1 MANFNTQIE
10 TSKSE
15 VAEAQAK
22 IAALSA
28 QIENARDKMASGQ
41 DISIDIENASLDD
54 VHNHSQLMNNN
65 IADLILGL
73 DDVTAGFSKDFDSM
87 RSKTGW
93 EKFIGIFS
101 KQRAE
106 SLRSERIRAAT
117 IEDKLQDL
125 ITKSNTITAML
136 EEQLAQLGIH
146 KDRVDANLT
155 ITLADREA
163 AVEALE
169 TIKAEILALDPTII
183 ALEGKLAVEQD
194 AKARAK
200 LETELAD
207 VNGKYN
213 ELTQME
219 QVKLAESQTL
229 ERYIEKGK
237 TWSDSLQN
245 QAATQMVLINKLQT
259 DTKQRV
265 VLYDAL
271 TKSLKTA
278 QQQDVAHRIN
288 EIGVETDKEAQTAM
302 AAIGAATNTRMAEMM
317 EAHEDHIVFA
327 RKVLEEK
334 AKADERFARRFEKIV
349 EMHDKNAYG
358 ADS

>member
-1 MANFNTQIE
+1 MANFETQIE
-10 TSKSE
+10 KSKSE
-15 VAEAQAK
+15 VADAQAK

-28 QIENARDKMASGQ
+28 QIESARDKMASGQ

-54 VHNHSQLMNNN
+54 VHAHSKLMNDN

-73 DDVTAGFSKDFDSM
+73 DDVTSGFSKEFDSM

-93 EKFIGIFS
+93 EKFVGFFS

-117 IEDKLQDL
+117 VEDKLQDL
-125 ITKSNTITAML
+125 IAKSNVITNML
-136 EEQLAQLGIH
+136 QDQLNQLGVH
-146 KDRVDANLT
+146 KERVDANLT
-155 ITLADREA
+155 TTLADREA

-169 TIKAEILALDPTII
+169 TIKADILALDPKII
-183 ALEGKLAVEQD
+183 ELEGKLSVEQD

-200 LETELAD
+200 LETELAA
-207 VNGKYN
+207 VNGKFN

-288 EIGVETDKEAQTAM
+288 EIGVQTDKEAQTAM

-327 RKVLEEK
+327 RRVLEEK
-334 AKADERFARRFEKIV
+334 AKADDRFARRFAKIV

-358 ADS
+358 ENS

>member
-10 TSKSE
+10 KSKAE

-22 IAALSA
+22 IAALSD
-28 QIENARDKMASGQ
+28 QIESARSKLGTGQ
-41 DISIDIENASLDD
+41 DLSIDIENASLDD
-54 VHNHSQLMNNN
+54 VHAHSQLMNNN

-73 DDVTAGFSKDFDSM
+73 DDVTAGFSKEFDSM
-87 RSKTGW
+87 RSKTTW
-93 EKFIGIFS
+93 EKIVGIFS
-101 KQRAE
+101 KNRAE

-117 IEDKLQDL
+117 VEDKLQDL
-125 ITKSNTITAML
+125 ITKSNTITSML
-136 EEQLAQLGIH
+136 QEQLSQLHIH
-146 KDRVDANLT
+146 KERVDANLAT
-155 ITLADREA
+155 TLAGREA
-163 AVEALE
+163 TVDELEAM
-169 TIKAEILALDPTII
+169 KADLLALDPKII
-183 ALEGKLAVEQD
+183 ELENKLSVEQNP
-194 AKARAK
+194 KARAR
-200 LETELAD
+200 LETELAQI
-207 VNGKYN
+207 NGKFN

-288 EIGVETDKEAQTAM
+288 EIGVQTDKEAQTAM
-302 AAIGAATNTRMAEMM
+302 AAIGSATNSRMAEMM

-334 AKADERFARRFEKIV
+334 AKADERFARRFAQIV
-349 EMHDKNAYG
+349 EKHDKNAYG
-358 ADS
+358 ENS

>member
-1 MANFNTQIE
+1 MANFDTQIE
-10 TSKSE
+10 KSKSE

-28 QIENARDKMASGQ
+28 QIESARDKMASGQ

-155 ITLADREA
+155 TTLADREA

-194 AKARAK
+194 AKAR
-200 LETELAD
+200 
-207 VNGKYN
+207 
-213 ELTQME
+213 
-219 QVKLAESQTL
+219 
-229 ERYIEKGK
+229 
-237 TWSDSLQN
+237 
-245 QAATQMVLINKLQT
+245 
-259 DTKQRV
+259 
-265 VLYDAL
+265 
-271 TKSLKTA
+271 
-278 QQQDVAHRIN
+278 
-288 EIGVETDKEAQTAM
+288 
-302 AAIGAATNTRMAEMM
+302 GAR
-317 EAHEDHIVFA
+317 
-327 RKVLEEK
+327 
-334 AKADERFARRFEKIV
+334 
-349 EMHDKNAYG
+349 
-358 ADS
+358 